1 MSSTTQGA
9 DMAICAVIDN
19 PGQTREHTDA
29 VMKALRATGPLPPT
43 GATYVL
49 GGAFDGGWRVISVW
63 DSEESME
70 RFFSTRLPAAFRE
83 VGLDAGRLSRNTF
96 DVYQQSTDL

>member
-1 MSSTTQGA
+1 
-9 DMAICAVIDN
+9 MAICAVIDN
-19 PGQTREHTDA
+19 PGQTREQADE

-49 GGAFDGGWRVISVW
+49 GGEFEGGWRVVSIW

-83 VGLDAGRLSRNTF
+83 VGLAPERLTRSTFAVYKQGAAEHAGSA
-96 DVYQQSTDL
+96 QSS

>member
-1 MSSTTQGA
+1 
-9 DMAICAVIDN
+9 MAICTIIDN

-49 GGAFDGGWRVISVW
+49 GGPFDGGWRVVSVW
-63 DSEESME
+63 DSEDSME

-83 VGLDAGRLSRNTF
+83 AGIDAGRLTSNTF
-96 DVYQQSTDL
+96 EVSLQSTDL